1 MNRPL
6 FLFLSSVMVGIILLV
21 GTNINFVLNAMALNI
36 LPSPNEAE
44 IYLKRYE
51 KFYKDDYFREAYYN
65 YHKQH
70 HQQEEEQPQ
79 QSSHNDYSSHGTD
92 NNNKKYYAIDTKNN
106 IGIPFSSDEND
117 NYERKYNSNY
127 ESVSSSNY
135 ETEYSQYTNDDS
147 IYKR

>member
-1 MNRPL
+1 MDRPM
-6 FLFLSSVMVGIILLV
+6 FLFLSSLMVGMILLV
-21 GTNINFVLNAMALNI
+21 GININFISHAMALNI
-36 LPSPNEAE
+36 SPSTDEVE
-44 IYLKRYE
+44 DYLKRYE
-51 KFYKDDYFREAYYN
+51 KFYKDENFREDYYS

-70 HQQEEEQPQ
+70 HQQEQTP

-106 IGIPFSSDEND
+106 IGIPFLSNQND
-117 NYERKYNSNY
+117 SYERKYKSEY

-135 ETEYSQYTNDDS
+135 ESEYSQYTNDYS